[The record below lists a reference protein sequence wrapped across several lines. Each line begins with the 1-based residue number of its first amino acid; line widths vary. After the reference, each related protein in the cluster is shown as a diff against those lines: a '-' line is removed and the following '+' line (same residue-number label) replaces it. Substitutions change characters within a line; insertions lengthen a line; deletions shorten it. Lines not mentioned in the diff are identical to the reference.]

1 MEIAVLA
8 LGCFW
13 GPEIKFSK
21 IDGIIK
27 TEVGYCGGN
36 SSITT
41 YKEVCTGNTNHAEV
55 VKLDFD
61 EKIITYE
68 KILKIFFQIHDP
80 TTLNSQG
87 PDFGT
92 QYRSEIFYLNDNQK
106 MIAEKV
112 LNEVNERLSGKVVT
126 KISLLKNYCPAE
138 EYHQKYL
145 ESLHI
150 PGAIFFDIDENSRKD
165 TALPHMLVDQMSWD
179 KIVSNMGIK
188 KNDEIVIYDNSDV
201 ISSCRGWFNFIY
213 YGHDP
218 KLINVLNGGLR
229 KWLKEK
235 KKVTDEISNIDKSD
249 YKGSERKDL
258 VKSKQ
263 AIDQNIDEKIF
274 TLIDARSRERFEGK
288 IPEPRKGLRSG
299 CIKNSF
305 CIPFNDCLNDDKTF
319 KNKDQLKKIFKTS
332 IENLEQKKIVFSC
345 GSGVTACVLA
355 LAYSLINDKYLP
367 CIYDG
372 SWAEYGL
379 I

>member
-36 SSITT
+36 SPTTT
-41 YKEVCTGNTNHAEV
+41 YKEVCKGTTNHAEV

-106 MIAEKV
+106 KIAEKV
-112 LNEVNERLSGKVVT
+112 LQDINERLKGKVVT

-145 ESLHI
+145 EK
-150 PGAIFFDIDENSRKD
+150 R
-165 TALPHMLVDQMSWD
+165 
-179 KIVSNMGIK
+179 
-188 KNDEIVIYDNSDV
+188 
-201 ISSCRGWFNFIY
+201 
-213 YGHDP
+213 
-218 KLINVLNGGLR
+218 
-229 KWLKEK
+229 
-235 KKVTDEISNIDKSD
+235 
-249 YKGSERKDL
+249 
-258 VKSKQ
+258 
-263 AIDQNIDEKIF
+263 
-274 TLIDARSRERFEGK
+274 
-288 IPEPRKGLRSG
+288 
-299 CIKNSF
+299 
-305 CIPFNDCLNDDKTF
+305 
-319 KNKDQLKKIFKTS
+319 
-332 IENLEQKKIVFSC
+332 
-345 GSGVTACVLA
+345 
-355 LAYSLINDKYLP
+355 
-367 CIYDG
+367 
-372 SWAEYGL
+372 
-379 I
+379 

>member
-61 EKIITYE
+61 EKIISYE

-112 LNEVNERLSGKVVT
+112 LNEMNERLSGKVVT

-145 ESLHI
+145 EK
-150 PGAIFFDIDENSRKD
+150 R
-165 TALPHMLVDQMSWD
+165 
-179 KIVSNMGIK
+179 
-188 KNDEIVIYDNSDV
+188 
-201 ISSCRGWFNFIY
+201 
-213 YGHDP
+213 
-218 KLINVLNGGLR
+218 
-229 KWLKEK
+229 
-235 KKVTDEISNIDKSD
+235 
-249 YKGSERKDL
+249 
-258 VKSKQ
+258 
-263 AIDQNIDEKIF
+263 
-274 TLIDARSRERFEGK
+274 
-288 IPEPRKGLRSG
+288 
-299 CIKNSF
+299 
-305 CIPFNDCLNDDKTF
+305 
-319 KNKDQLKKIFKTS
+319 
-332 IENLEQKKIVFSC
+332 
-345 GSGVTACVLA
+345 
-355 LAYSLINDKYLP
+355 
-367 CIYDG
+367 
-372 SWAEYGL
+372 
-379 I
+379 

>member
-1 MEIAVLA
+1 MEIAILA
-8 LGCFW
+8 AGCFW

-36 SSITT
+36 SSVTT

-106 MIAEKV
+106 IVAEKV

-145 ESLHI
+145 EK
-150 PGAIFFDIDENSRKD
+150 R
-165 TALPHMLVDQMSWD
+165 
-179 KIVSNMGIK
+179 
-188 KNDEIVIYDNSDV
+188 
-201 ISSCRGWFNFIY
+201 
-213 YGHDP
+213 
-218 KLINVLNGGLR
+218 
-229 KWLKEK
+229 
-235 KKVTDEISNIDKSD
+235 
-249 YKGSERKDL
+249 
-258 VKSKQ
+258 
-263 AIDQNIDEKIF
+263 
-274 TLIDARSRERFEGK
+274 
-288 IPEPRKGLRSG
+288 
-299 CIKNSF
+299 
-305 CIPFNDCLNDDKTF
+305 
-319 KNKDQLKKIFKTS
+319 
-332 IENLEQKKIVFSC
+332 
-345 GSGVTACVLA
+345 
-355 LAYSLINDKYLP
+355 
-367 CIYDG
+367 
-372 SWAEYGL
+372 
-379 I
+379 